1 MTGPPPSC
9 SPEGRLSIAQA
20 TAHAACTTAADVGAD
35 AILTVSQSGLT
46 ARLVSHFH
54 PETPIIACLLSEE
67 VRRQMALSWGV
78 TPLLMPRAANTDELI
93 QLAVQA
99 AEQAGL
105 VRTGDLVVVT
115 AGVPTGVSRTTH
127 LIKVH
132 VVGGALLNAVGSGQ
146 GRSSA
151 PAMCWCCPTPP
162 TPSCRSCGRRPPSS
176 LRSPAPTATPP
187 PWA

>member
-1 MTGPPPSC
+1 MDAIARRTESDIHYGRRMRRFRK
-9 SPEGRLSIAQA
+9 EGRLSIAQA

-105 VRTGDLVVVT
+105 VRTGDLVWQSVDLPGHLLPLR
-115 AGVPTGVSRTTH
+115 AGD
-127 LIKVH
+127 L
-132 VVGGALLNAVGSGQ
+132 GAAQLFWRHWRRLTLRYPGQ
-146 GRSSA
+146 GRQLSGE
-151 PAMCWCCPTPP
+151 PCQQ
-162 TPSCRSCGRRPPSS
+162 
-176 LRSPAPTATPP
+176 
-187 PWA
+187 